1 MGLRAIAVPSCGRAV
16 TAYRHLSTIVVT
28 PPTAA
33 PEVWGMGE
41 CAGSAQFTHVAF
53 DDFRIIR
60 DNLAGGHRTTRDRLI
75 PFCLFTDP
83 PRARVGLSERE
94 ASRRRVKVRIATL
107 PMSAVLRTRTISE
120 THGFMKALVD
130 AQSARILG
138 FTMLGPEAGEIMA
151 VVQTAMLAGMPYTDC
166 ATPF

>member
-1 MGLRAIAVPSCGRAV
+1 
-16 TAYRHLSTIVVT
+16 
-28 PPTAA
+28 
-33 PEVWGMGE
+33 
-41 CAGSAQFTHVAF
+41 
-53 DDFRIIR
+53 
-60 DNLAGGHRTTRDRLI
+60 
-75 PFCLFTDP
+75 
-83 PRARVGLSERE
+83 
-94 ASRRRVKVRIATL
+94 VRIATL